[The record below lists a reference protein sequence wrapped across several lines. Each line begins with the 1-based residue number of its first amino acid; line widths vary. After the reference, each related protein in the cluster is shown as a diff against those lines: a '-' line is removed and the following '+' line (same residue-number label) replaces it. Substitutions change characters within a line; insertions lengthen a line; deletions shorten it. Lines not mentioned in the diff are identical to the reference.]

1 MAVYTKVDLVEAQN
15 FIDKNYELE
24 DILSIVEIS
33 EGVENTNYILETRNN
48 KYILTLYEDRVS
60 VSDLPFFI
68 DLMVYLDERNIV
80 CPKPIRMKNSKYIGV
95 INERYAAIFS
105 FLSGKSTRK
114 ITNKNCFLVGQT
126 LANLHE
132 QTSEIKIMR
141 QNQLSQKHLHKLFD
155 SIENE
160 TFTIRKSLQ
169 SKIKDELNYL
179 NSNWPSDLPSGI
191 IHGDLF
197 PDNIFFSGDELSGVI
212 DFYFACN
219 DFYVFDI
226 GISINAWCFE
236 KDNSF
241 NITKAKHLL
250 QGYNSI
256 KELTYREID
265 ALPIMCRGS
274 ALRFLLTR
282 LIDWNKPGNNALVT
296 PKDPIEYYA
305 KLKFHQTVISAK
317 DYGLYD

>member
-256 KELTYREID
+256 KELTYKEID